1 MEPVRE
7 DEMKAYEPTMR
18 ERIASGL
25 QSAFESLGANRYK
38 ARQRAQTITGGQ
50 SSNLPLGMGVADVV
64 SAVSLPATMAMAPIY
79 AEEGIRDIKSAGQAA
94 GRGDYVGAGVEGL
107 FGALNLLP
115 AVSGVTGLAR
125 RAIGQPIKP
134 PEIPDTPRITE
145 SPYETAQEGPF
156 YRVKPRFAQE
166 AGPKARG
173 IREEVPAEPVGGPAG
188 GDVPQ
193 PAQIDAKALIAD
205 PTNFV
210 RRAADDYSQR
220 ALGKPYELP
229 KMPKA
234 ALAKQS
240 GIGRTF
246 QLAASDDPG
255 YKRAVFEAY
264 GRQFPD
270 IVEAT
275 GAQNYDQLMEA
286 AYRQL
291 AKETKDQFDTL
302 PINMSF
308 YRGGEGAYENSPQML
323 QDVYGNRHMYVYQ
336 GGQPHDFLN
345 AVDPNTGLNANEMF
359 RAVHDFYGHAVHGNP
374 FGPKGEEIAYGAH
387 SQMFSPLARM
397 AMASETRGQNS
408 FVNFTP
414 LNAELMQRINRMN
427 GVRYEAKR
435 ARDQKTVAEMDA
447 LLREAWGGFQFA
459 PQKSLLL
466 PPEYVD
472 PQFTGGVPSY
482 IQPLIKPEPGTTTA
496 ERLTHFS
503 QSPELEA
510 LDPRR
515 YGTGIAGEEMGRLKY
530 TQNPVMERSYFYT
543 GENPRPE
550 PGLGPYRYGAE
561 SQGLYNLEEDPVR
574 LRTLAAE
581 ANRTPYTSPYNQGI
595 TDPGQT
601 ITDIERMAKEYGYEG
616 IVNPQQRTAVMFNP
630 TPVQRYQRGGA
641 VKEKVKEGVRGA
653 LERIQPMVNRLNM
666 SFKDVT
672 KRVPELTQAAQ
683 ALTRGELTA
692 EDYDRLVQLYKPVTP
707 YDFVPEPARPE
718 DALRALTENK
728 RPMFGKTDEIQPGER
743 ADLRLDIPA
752 YRDHGVWVNSI
763 HRKDAPTVYGSVSS
777 VRNAQMIGS
786 PDKALKV
793 ATGETPKAPFAV
805 IRGEWNPMSE
815 EEAVRAAQQYL
826 NHPDWRQVGYDPERH
841 GYFYDRATMQPILGA
856 EEVIQIGP
864 LVLARKPQLGAKSEQ
879 KYQSGGLSTAMRRK

>member
-1 MEPVRE
+1 MDLPTDQRRE
-7 DEMKAYEPTMR
+7 DEIKAYEPTMR

-25 QSAFESLGANRYK
+25 QSAFEGLGANRYK

-94 GRGDYVGAGVEGL
+94 ERGDYVGAGVEGL

-134 PEIPDTPRITE
+134 PAIPETPRITE

-193 PAQIDAKALIAD
+193 PVQVDVKALIAE

-210 RRAADDYSQR
+210 RRAADDYSLR

-229 KMPKA
+229 QMPKA

-291 AKETKDQFDTL
+291 AKETKDQFETL

-323 QDVYGNRHMYVYQ
+323 RDVYGNRHMYVYQ

-374 FGPKGEEIAYGAH
+374 FGAKGEEIAYGAH

-447 LLREAWGGFQFA
+447 LLREAWSGFQFA

-466 PPEYVD
+466 PPEYLD
-472 PQFTGGVPSY
+472 PQFRGGVPSY

-503 QSPELEA
+503 QSPELEM

-515 YGTGIAGEEMGRLKY
+515 YGTGIAGEELGRLKY

-561 SQGLYNLEEDPVR
+561 SQGLYNLEEDPIQ

-595 TDPGQT
+595 TDPGQA
-601 ITDIERMAKEYGYEG
+601 ITDVERMAREYGYEG
-616 IVNPQQRTAVMFNP
+616 IMNPQQRTAVMFNP
-630 TPVQRYQRGGA
+630 MPVQRYQRGGA
-641 VKEKVKEGVRGA
+641 VKAKIKEVIRDILSPQESKQN
-653 LERIQPMVNRLNM
+653 LERLLEESKVQQRLYHGTHA
-666 SFKDVT
+666 SEAGGT
-672 KRVPELTQAAQ
+672 E
-683 ALTRGELTA
+683 ALTRLKPSKEGALGSGVYLTPNPEFSGEYAGGLGGNVLPVYAQLKNPLIIEGTHGDPMIEA
-692 EDYDRLVQLYKPVTP
+692 LVKLGM
-707 YDFVPEPARPE
+707 D
-718 DALRALTENK
+718 ENK
-728 RPMFGKTDEIQPGER
+728 AARMVER
-743 ADLRLDIPA
+743 A
-752 YRDHGVWVNSI
+752 YENKG
-763 HRKDAPTVYGSVSS
+763 Y
-777 VRNAQMIGS
+777 IGRE
-786 PDKALKV
+786 V
-793 ATGETPKAPFAV
+793 ETRA
-805 IRGEWNPMSE
+805 
-815 EEAVRAAQQYL
+815 RAAGFDGLMQYRNGDL
-826 NHPDWRQVGYDPERH
+826 AEVVSYNPNAIKSAIGNVGTYDP
-841 GYFYDRATMQPILGA
+841 MQPELSK
-856 EEVIQIGP
+856 
-864 LVLARKPQLGAKSEQ
+864 AR
-879 KYQSGGLSTAMRRK
+879 GGLAAIKRRK

>member
-193 PAQIDAKALIAD
+193 PAQVDAKALIAD

-220 ALGKPYELP
+220 ALGRPYELP

-246 QLAASDDPG
+246 QLAASDDPT
-255 YKRAVFEAY
+255 YKRSVFEAY

-323 QDVYGNRHMYVYQ
+323 RDVYGNRHMYVYQ

-345 AVDPNTGLNANEMF
+345 AMDPNTGLTANEMF

-466 PPEYVD
+466 PPEYLD

-561 SQGLYNLEEDPVR
+561 SQGLYNLEDDPVR

-595 TDPGQT
+595 TDPGQAV
-601 ITDIERMAKEYGYEG
+601 TDVERMAKEYGYEG
-616 IVNPQQRTAVMFNP
+616 VVNPQQRTAVMFNP

-641 VKEKVKEGVRGA
+641 VKQKVKGALRQAIDILSPAERQANKAKFLEESKVQERLYHATPRDFSEFMPGGENPALSGPAIWMSPSATNQPAAHNIRTIPGKPGHVYRDPNMYTPGTNVMPLYSSIKNPLVATETTWKQDFKPFGGGSPWTMTAEEVQRMKEAGHDGILYYNKNGA
-653 LERIQPMVNRLNM
+653 LEEVIAFEPQQVKSAIGNRG
-666 SFKDVT
+666 T
-672 KRVPELTQAAQ
+672 
-683 ALTRGELTA
+683 
-692 EDYDRLVQLYKPVTP
+692 
-707 YDFVPEPARPE
+707 
-718 DALRALTENK
+718 
-728 RPMFGKTDEIQPGER
+728 
-743 ADLRLDIPA
+743 
-752 YRDHGVWVNSI
+752 
-763 HRKDAPTVYGSVSS
+763 
-777 VRNAQMIGS
+777 
-786 PDKALKV
+786 
-793 ATGETPKAPFAV
+793 
-805 IRGEWNPMSE
+805 
-815 EEAVRAAQQYL
+815 
-826 NHPDWRQVGYDPERH
+826 YDPAER
-841 GYFYDRATMQPILGA
+841 DITK
-856 EEVIQIGP
+856 
-864 LVLARKPQLGAKSEQ
+864 AR
-879 KYQSGGLSTAMRRK
+879 GGLAAIKRRK

>member
-25 QSAFESLGANRYK
+25 QSMFEGLGADRYK
-38 ARQRAQTITGGQ
+38 ARQRAQTVTGGP

-64 SAVSLPATMAMAPIY
+64 AGVSLPATMAMAPLY

-94 GRGDYVGAGVEGL
+94 ERGDYVGAGVEGL

-125 RAIGQPIKP
+125 RAIAPIKP
-134 PEIPDTPRITE
+134 PAIPETPRITE
-145 SPYETAQEGPF
+145 SPYETVQEGPF
-156 YRVKPRFAQE
+156 YRVKPRSAQE
-166 AGPKARG
+166 SGPKARG
-173 IREEVPAEPVGGPAG
+173 IREEVQAEPVGGPTG

-193 PAQIDAKALIAD
+193 PAEVDAKALIAD

-210 RRAADDYSQR
+210 RRAADDYSLR
-220 ALGKPYELP
+220 ALGRPYELP
-229 KMPKA
+229 QMPKA

-246 QLAASDDPG
+246 QLAASDDPA

-270 IVEAT
+270 LIEAT

-323 QDVYGNRHMYVYQ
+323 RDVYGNRHMYVYQ

-408 FVNFTP
+408 FVNYTP

-427 GVRYEAKR
+427 GIRYEAKR
-435 ARDQKTVAEMDA
+435 ARDQKTVAEIDA

-459 PQKSLLL
+459 PQKSVLL
-466 PPEYVD
+466 PPEYLD
-472 PQFTGGVPSY
+472 PQFKGGVPTY
-482 IQPLIKPEPGTTTA
+482 IQSLITPAPGTTTSA
-496 ERLTHFS
+496 RLTHFS

-530 TQNPVMERSYFYT
+530 AQNPVMERSYFYT

-595 TDPGQT
+595 TDPGQA
-601 ITDIERMAKEYGYEG
+601 ITDVERMAREYGYEG

-641 VKEKVKEGVRGA
+641 VKEKLKEGVRGA
-653 LERIQPMVNRLNM
+653 LERMQPMVNRLNM

-683 ALTRGELTA
+683 GLVRGDLTA

-707 YDFVPEPARPE
+707 YNFVPEPARPE
-718 DALRALTENK
+718 DALQALTENK
-728 RPMFGKTDEIQPGER
+728 RPMFGKTNEIQAGER

-805 IRGEWNPMSE
+805 IRGEWNPISE
-815 EEAVRAAQQYL
+815 EEAVKAAQQYL

-864 LVLARKPQLGAKSEQ
+864 LVLARKPKVGEKSEQ
-879 KYQSGGLSTAMRRK
+879 KYREGGLSAAKRRK